1 MLSGNAKIA
10 GVIGHPISHSLSP
23 KLHGFWLDRYQ
34 IDGTY
39 IPLAVVPSDLK
50 DVIVSLPKMGLR
62 GVNITV
68 PHKEAVMEWMD
79 EIEDVAIRIGA
90 VNTIVIKEGK
100 LIGTNT
106 DAYGFIRNILA
117 SQPVS
122 WKIDAGKAVVIG
134 AGGAARAVIA
144 GLQDASVSEI
154 ILTNRT
160 RSKAEELAAHLGGNI
175 TVIDWKAREAALEN
189 ANLLVNTT
197 SLGMIG
203 QPPLV
208 LDISALPTSALVTD
222 IVYKPLETA
231 LLKAARERGNKTVDG
246 LGMLLHQAVRGFEA
260 WFGVKPEVT
269 QELRQFVLGIK
280 Q

>member
-106 DAYGFIRNILA
+106 DAYGFIQNILA

-144 GLQDASVSEI
+144 GVQDASVSEI